1 MDENSLSVPV
11 PVPGR
16 EGEEGRLSLVVDAM
30 ERSMGVREGRRERC
44 VPDGLVDR

>member
-1 MDENSLSVPV
+1 MEENSWSLPV

-30 ERSMGVREGRRERC
+30 NDRWRSGKEEEEVCTGWTGR
-44 VPDGLVDR
+44 